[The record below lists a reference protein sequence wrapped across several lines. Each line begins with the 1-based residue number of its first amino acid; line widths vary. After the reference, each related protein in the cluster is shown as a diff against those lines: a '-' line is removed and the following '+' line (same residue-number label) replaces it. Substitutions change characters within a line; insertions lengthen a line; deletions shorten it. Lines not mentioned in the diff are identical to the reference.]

1 VANANILDVALG
13 GHGSLVDDG
22 SFGSS
27 GYVVHHKEGNR
38 LDLTPVSSPLI
49 SQIVLVSKGDGL
61 PPLAFDEHVVVG
73 TGAFLGGRYSK
84 EALINFGGIPKE
96 MQT

>member
-1 VANANILDVALG
+1 
-13 GHGSLVDDG
+13 
-22 SFGSS
+22 
-27 GYVVHHKEGNR
+27 
-38 LDLTPVSSPLI
+38 
-49 SQIVLVSKGDGL
+49 L

-73 TGAFLGGRYSK
+73 TGAFLGGRYSN